1 MKFSIAFGH
10 LVLQGDY
17 SLAVLLFTLLFT
29 HFLCKAVMNANFW
42 RSIASCQV
50 YHCSYRLVFFFPICF
65 WPFGEVTEGTCRNR
79 FKNIANWEIIWVEE
93 RGVLIQC
100 ERCDQYRNLCVSKY
114 VSLLIIGNDLLF
126 AGNRMSSESVII
138 YYSFLWHIKT
148 SRKEVMDSRLKTQHG
163 NYFILNSGELV
174 KSNSLCLIAWVHE
187 LSDSVLM
194 QNSSSI
200 TLWKYYVQI
209 KHM

>member
-1 MKFSIAFGH
+1 MQIFGEVLPAVRYIIAVTGCF
-10 LVLQGDY
+10 
-17 SLAVLLFTLLFT
+17 F
-29 HFLCKAVMNANFW
+29 
-42 RSIASCQV
+42 
-50 YHCSYRLVFFFPICF
+50 FFFPICF

-126 AGNRMSSESVII
+126 AGNRMSSESMII